1 MIEKSNQE
9 AKILS
14 YKKELNLDFL
24 HIKKMKLD
32 KNRSGGHWLGYSV
45 HFSSLVEF
53 PRKSKI
59 DLEKRTIHNASHDLR
74 GQHTS
79 LLISSIWG
87 RQKVSEK
94 KMWGWKHLGAI
105 KLSSPTLNC
114 KHWHYSSF
122 KRSGNYDF
130 KEKTIPLELWFRL
143 WCNFYHWMIF
153 CHQVC
158 HYGLYSILSLASLS
172 ISKSCKLP

>member
-1 MIEKSNQE
+1 MKEKSNQE
-9 AKILS
+9 VIILS

-74 GQHTS
+74 RQHTS

-87 RQKVSEK
+87 RQKNSEK

-114 KHWHYSSF
+114 KHWHYGSF
-122 KRSGNYDF
+122 KCSGNYDF
-130 KEKTIPLELWFRL
+130 KEKAIPLELWFRL
-143 WCNFYHWMIF
+143 LCKTFIIERSFATKCVTMT
-153 CHQVC
+153 
-158 HYGLYSILSLASLS
+158 LYSILSLASLS
-172 ISKSCKLP
+172 ISK

>member
-1 MIEKSNQE
+1 
-9 AKILS
+9 
-14 YKKELNLDFL
+14 
-24 HIKKMKLD
+24 MKLD
-32 KNRSGGHWLGYSV
+32 KNRSGGRWLGYSV

-74 GQHTS
+74 RQHTS

-87 RQKVSEK
+87 RQQVSEK

-114 KHWHYSSF
+114 KHWHYGSF

-143 WCNFYHWMIF
+143 WCNFYYWTFFATKCVTMAFILFCLLLPCPFPNLVNFHKERIMILDENER
-153 CHQVC
+153 
-158 HYGLYSILSLASLS
+158 YGNS
-172 ISKSCKLP
+172 ISSSQ

>member
-1 MIEKSNQE
+1 
-9 AKILS
+9 
-14 YKKELNLDFL
+14 
-24 HIKKMKLD
+24 MKLD

-45 HFSSLVEF
+45 HFYSLVEF

-59 DLEKRTIHNASHDLR
+59 EKQTIYNASHDLR
-74 GQHTS
+74 RQQTS

-114 KHWHYSSF
+114 KHWHYGSF

-130 KEKTIPLELWFRL
+130 KEKAIPLELSFRL
-143 WCNFYHWMIF
+143 WWETFIIESFLPPCVSLW
-153 CHQVC
+153 
-158 HYGLYSILSLASLS
+158 LYS
-172 ISKSCKLP
+172 